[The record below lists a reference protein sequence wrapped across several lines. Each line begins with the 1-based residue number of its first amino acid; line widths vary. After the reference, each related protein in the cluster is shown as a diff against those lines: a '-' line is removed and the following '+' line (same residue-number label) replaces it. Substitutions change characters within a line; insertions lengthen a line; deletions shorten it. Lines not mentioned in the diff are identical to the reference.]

1 MKLTLIAL
9 SLSFA
14 GLCFAAQ
21 KPVDVYTSSELHQ
34 MTKKLASQSKKSGA
48 GFAGETLQ
56 RYGNHLTMIAYR
68 DKSGSSEFHVHDA
81 DVFMVVE
88 GEATLIT
95 GGKMVN
101 SKTESPG
108 ELRGTGIEGGQ
119 SQKLA
124 AGDVVHIAANTP
136 HQLTLAP
143 GKTFTYFVVK
153 VHQ

>member
-1 MKLTLIAL
+1 
-9 SLSFA
+9 
-14 GLCFAAQ
+14 
-21 KPVDVYTSSELHQ
+21 
-34 MTKKLASQSKKSGA
+34 
-48 GFAGETLQ
+48 
-56 RYGNHLTMIAYR
+56 
-68 DKSGSSEFHVHDA
+68 
-81 DVFMVVE
+81 MVVE